1 MREVDLGRVLLPG
14 ELVTWAAAE
23 REAGR
28 RIAFTNGCFD
38 LVHAGHLW
46 SLAEA
51 ARHADRLLVA
61 VNSDRSV
68 RALKGEGRPLVPETA
83 RAALIAALRP
93 VSAVTIF
100 DAPTPLEVILQ
111 VRPDV
116 LVKGSEYREED
127 IVGAAQVRSWGGEV
141 VRVPMQ
147 AGWSTS
153 AIIATIQADREG
165 PEPQSR

>member
-1 MREVDLGRVLLPG
+1 MREVDLGSVLGVDELAEWG
-14 ELVTWAAAE
+14 EDQRAE
-23 REAGR
+23 GR
-28 RIAFTNGCFD
+28 KVAFTNGCFD
-38 LVHAGHLW
+38 IVHSGHLW

-51 ARHADRLLVA
+51 ARHADLLVVA
-61 VNSDRSV
+61 INSDASV
-68 RALKGEGRPLVPETA
+68 RVLKGPDRPFVPEDH

-116 LVKGSEYREED
+116 LVKGSEYDESD
-127 IVGAAQVRSWGGEV
+127 IVGAKELRSWGGAV
-141 VRVPMQ
+141 VRVPMR

-153 AIIATIQADREG
+153 SIIASIRRTRD
-165 PEPQSR
+165 